1 MLLCM
6 PPSCVN
12 ASYSSLAAHHALSFL
27 SSDGATVTCT
37 AAPEL
42 DSMHEEDNTCLF
54 LHAAHAATAG
64 YRHIVL
70 KSPDTDVAVLACCF
84 SYNIQAHIYFFT
96 GVK

>member
-1 MLLCM
+1 M
-6 PPSCVN
+6 S
-12 ASYSSLAAHHALSFL
+12 

-37 AAPEL
+37 AAPKL
-42 DSMHEEDNTCLF
+42 DNMYEETDTRLF
-54 LHAAHAATAG
+54 LHAAHAASVG